1 MDARGIA
8 ARIYDLPTAHRRA
21 VIALLLALTV
31 GASWWAVIVVTPDFP
46 VSIWFPGSAAAVIT
60 VLVSRGRRVV
70 VAVLVG
76 IALVL
81 VGIGAGRPI
90 NVAMAYGLA
99 IGLEAWVVARMLTR
113 GRPHASMH
121 NLEQMGWF
129 LISSTVGVL
138 PVVVVA
144 GAGAS
149 FVSGANPLLVGAA
162 LFASHLSAVVA
173 LVPIVLVPL
182 NERFTKPVWE
192 PVFQS
197 ITLLALTVVVFGPAA
212 PLAITFLLL
221 TTLMWAAARFPP
233 IWVAVQTIGLA
244 TAATVANSLGVGPFA
259 VLLQDDPRG
268 SLFALQLFLLT
279 HATAGLFVAA
289 QSAEWRTTAAEL
301 AARERDAVRL
311 ADELRELNQQ
321 KDHFIASVSHELRTP
336 VTSIL
341 GFSEQLTEPD
351 QADAETALAGRIIYR
366 NARRLADVIED
377 VLELSQLTTT
387 VSMRPPTELDAR
399 QMLIDC
405 VEDAKG
411 LVAPG
416 RNVNVE
422 VQVPEHP
429 VIMIGVEQDL
439 TRVCANLL
447 SNALK
452 FSPVGGTVTV
462 ALIDDDPDELELRI
476 SDEGPGIP
484 LAEQEAVWDR
494 FYRVQSPRHSEVP
507 GTGLGLPIVRA
518 LVVQRIG
525 GSIRLHSDGEH
536 GTTMIV
542 RAPRRRGTLGRTGQP
557 GAETAGD

>member
-1 MDARGIA
+1 M
-8 ARIYDLPTAHRRA
+8 
-21 VIALLLALTV
+21 
-31 GASWWAVIVVTPDFP
+31 
-46 VSIWFPGSAAAVIT
+46 
-60 VLVSRGRRVV
+60 V

-76 IALVL
+76 VVL
-81 VGIGAGRPI
+81 VMVGVGAGRPI
-90 NVAMAYGLA
+90 NVSIAYGLA

-149 FVSGANPLLVGAA
+149 FVSGVNPILVGAA
-162 LFASHLSAVVA
+162 LLASHLSAIVA

-182 NERFTKPVWE
+182 RERFTKPVWE
-192 PVFQS
+192 PIFQS
-197 ITLLALTVVVFGPAA
+197 VTLLGLTVVVFGPAA

-233 IWVAVQTIGLA
+233 VWVAAQTIGLA
-244 TAATVANSLGVGPFA
+244 TAATVATSLGVGPFA

-301 AARERDAVRL
+301 AVRERDAMRV

-341 GFSEQLTEPD
+341 GFSEQLTEQD

-387 VSMRPPTELDAR
+387 ASVRPATELDAR
-399 QMLIDC
+399 RILIDC
-405 VEDAKG
+405 VEDATG

-422 VQVPEHP
+422 VQAPEHP

-447 SNALK
+447 SNAVK

-462 ALIDDDPDELELRI
+462 ALTDDDPDDVELRVT
-476 SDEGPGIP
+476 DEGPGIP
-484 LAEQEAVWDR
+484 LADQEAVWDR
-494 FYRVQSPRHSEVP
+494 FYRVQSPRHKDVP

-518 LVVQRIG
+518 LVVQRMG
-525 GSIRLHSDGEH
+525 GSIELHSDGEQ

-542 RAPRRRGTLGRTGQP
+542 RVPRRRDAVGRTEQR
-557 GAETAGD
+557 GAENAATENAGD